1 MTFRNIC
8 FIIASFLP
16 LLIAAQIYTPQE
28 IPLNI
33 TGAYGTEIYQ
43 GGGSVSFID
52 FNDDGFDDL
61 TFATNAG
68 SDVLFYENTG
78 DNFSLVQPSYIS
90 NTCEARMV
98 VWVDYDNDGDR
109 DIFVTCYDD
118 VNSLYENDGNMNF
131 TDVSVARGLS
141 QINEATY
148 GASFGDYDKDGYLD
162 LYITNFGPL
171 GVGAVNIFYRYN
183 PVTNQYDDVTA
194 TTNTSNGLRQSL
206 GSVFFDFDQDNDL
219 DLYVYNDRLAF
230 ENSLYMNIG
239 GGAFVDVSVP
249 SGTNAAI
256 EAMNSAVHDF
266 NHDGL
271 MDLYITDG
279 TNSIHYQ
286 NNGDNTFTDVAS
298 SVGTIYGQ
306 FGWTG
311 NFLDYDNDRDEDL
324 YVTGEHATASEPNGF
339 FVNDGSGNYTEP
351 FENTGGLNGDDI
363 IPAVAN
369 ASGDFNNDGRVDLAV
384 NRFENHNF
392 VLYANNNYNSNNF
405 IKINLEGTQSNVRGI
420 GCVLELT
427 VAGVTRYYT
436 THSSNAYLSQASETM
451 TLGIGNN
458 TSIDQLVIHW
468 PSITG
473 TETIPGSS
481 FLINGLNNIQEG
493 SGVMS
498 TKALKVCLGNHT
510 VRPSPI
516 PSQTY
521 GASFTL
527 NSSSDVSL
535 GADVDFTSN
544 QQILLDPG
552 FEVEAGS
559 VFHAFI
565 GPCTN

>member
-1 MTFRNIC
+1 MSFRNNC
-8 FIIASFLP
+8 LIIACFQSCFLMG
-16 LLIAAQIYTPQE
+16 QIFTPQE

-33 TGAYGTEIYQ
+33 TGAYGSEIYQ
-43 GGGSVSFID
+43 GGGSVSFVD

-68 SDVLFYENTG
+68 SEILFYQNTG
-78 DNFSLVQPSYIS
+78 DNFTLIQPGYIS
-90 NTCEARMV
+90 NTCEARLV

-141 QINEATY
+141 QINEASY

-162 LYITNFGPL
+162 LYVTNFGPL

-183 PVTNQYDDVTA
+183 SATNLYEDVTA
-194 TTNTSNGLRQSL
+194 TTNTGNGLRQSL

-219 DLYVYNDRLAF
+219 DLYVFNDRLAF
-230 ENSLYMNIG
+230 ENSLYMNLG

-298 SVGTIYGQ
+298 TVGTIYGQ

-339 FVNDGSGNYTEP
+339 FVNDGTGNYTEP
-351 FENTGGLNGDDI
+351 FETTGGLNGDDI

-384 NRFENHNF
+384 NRFENNNF
-392 VLYANNNYNSNNF
+392 VLYANNNYTSNNF
-405 IKINLEGTQSNVRGI
+405 IKINLEGTLANKKGI

-436 THSSNAYLSQASETM
+436 THSTNAYLSQASETM

-468 PSITG
+468 PSTTG
-473 TETIPGSS
+473 SETIVGSS

-493 SGVMS
+493 SGIMS
-498 TKALKVCLGNHT
+498 TQNLNVCLGNHT
-510 VRPSPI
+510 VRVSPI
-516 PSQTY
+516 PSQMY
-521 GASFTL
+521 GAAFTL
-527 NSSSDVSL
+527 NSSSNVSL

-544 QQILLDPG
+544 QEILLDPG

-559 VFHAFI
+559 SFHAFI
-565 GPCTN
+565 GPCVN

>member
-68 SDVLFYENTG
+68 SDVLFYQNTG

-183 PVTNQYDDVTA
+183 PVTNQYDDITA

-369 ASGDFNNDGRVDLAV
+369 ASGDFNNDGRIDLAV

-458 TSIDQLVIHW
+458 TTIDQLVIHW
-468 PSITG
+468 PSTTG

-521 GASFTL
+521 GAAFTL

-559 VFHAFI
+559 VFHAYI